1 MISPVTK
8 LFLSRLLA
16 EERCRLQEAV
26 FHTTPFGFV
35 MEQLSALM
43 LSNLEGRL

>member
-8 LFLSRLLA
+8 LFLNRLLA
-16 EERCRLQEAV
+16 EEQIRLQEEV

-35 MEQLSALM
+35 MGQLLVWTK
-43 LSNLEGRL
+43 